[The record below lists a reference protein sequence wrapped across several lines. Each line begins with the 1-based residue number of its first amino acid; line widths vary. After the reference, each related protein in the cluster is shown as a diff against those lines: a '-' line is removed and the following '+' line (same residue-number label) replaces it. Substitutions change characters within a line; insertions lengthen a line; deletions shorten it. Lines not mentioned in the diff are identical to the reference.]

1 MHAAGTLGAQQI
13 LGEWIKFVAVVCIL
27 NSRQIDSK
35 NVNSE
40 VFGGTPRKVVEVEK
54 KQLT

>member
-1 MHAAGTLGAQQI
+1 MDQVHGSGLQI
-13 LGEWIKFVAVVCIL
+13 RL

-40 VFGGTPRKVVEVEK
+40 VFGGTPWKVVEVEK
-54 KQLT
+54 KQLTSETY